1 MILAIKGDQF
11 HKINSPVKVVEV
23 IRSDN
28 HPLVRTWMVK
38 DAIAK
43 HHKLFGW
50 KLIENKKEE
59 TSYE

>member
-43 HHKLFGW
+43 HRKLFGW
-50 KLIENKKEE
+50 KLIEEKK
-59 TSYE
+59 

>member
-11 HKINSPVKVVEV
+11 HKVNSPAKVMEIVQN
-23 IRSDN
+23 DN

-43 HHKLFGW
+43 HRKLFGW
-50 KLIENKKEE
+50 KLIEKNKKA
-59 TSYE
+59 